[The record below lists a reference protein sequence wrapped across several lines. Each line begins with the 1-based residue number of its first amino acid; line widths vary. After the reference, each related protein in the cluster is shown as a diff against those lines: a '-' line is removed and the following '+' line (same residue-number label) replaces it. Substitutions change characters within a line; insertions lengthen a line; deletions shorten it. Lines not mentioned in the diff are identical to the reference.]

1 MFIASIPRNVRLA
14 GMKQSIPGFCLDE
27 GDPARLGCSNT
38 TLAEALS
45 SQELVIRFKI
55 IYCWWISCI
64 LIHVDNTRLL
74 SMGSMQ
80 SFTENRAAAL
90 ASRLALSKV

>member
-14 GMKQSIPGFCLDE
+14 LLNEANPIGFCQSLDE

-45 SQELVIRFKI
+45 SQGAGHPL
-55 IYCWWISCI
+55 
-64 LIHVDNTRLL
+64 
-74 SMGSMQ
+74 
-80 SFTENRAAAL
+80 
-90 ASRLALSKV
+90 